1 MSFVPPSQE
10 PATESRDAR
19 LIHALYSG
27 LARDFVIELP
37 PCTDLET
44 APESPSQV
52 TLDALRDWFQKAD
65 QQVQVHQLRQ
75 FLQNSPLVTN
85 DGLRALLRFHL
96 RKGES
101 NSADRDK
108 VEFLL
113 VQYFSSCAPA
123 RLEDSKV
130 TLAYVAEILQPVL
143 GTSDSNLP
151 EWLQPLEG
159 LVQKATECASLNELL
174 SAGILESGRKLKATE
189 GQDLSQ
195 PVVFTAFTHFNFLLR
210 RTFFRLMHKDLN
222 TILDGL
228 RSLEQQGVTTLD
240 CRKAQFSAEEPVV
253 RLRMICQSWKVM
265 FQAEY
270 STGQPLRM
278 LVDIR
283 SAVDSALEQTR
294 AAKPEVAPK
303 ALAAAAA
310 STADAAPKAETKAAA
325 EPKAEQRSEQKHESH
340 EKSSNRKHRNR
351 K

>member
-1 MSFVPPSQE
+1 MSFVPPAQE
-10 PATESRDAR
+10 PATETRDAR

-44 APESPSQV
+44 APASPSQI
-52 TLDALRDWFQKAD
+52 TLDAFRDWFVKAD

-96 RKGES
+96 RKVES

-130 TLAYVAEILQPVL
+130 TLAYVAEILQQVL
-143 GTSDSNLP
+143 GTADSKLP

-159 LVQKATECASLNELL
+159 LVQKATDCPSLNELL

-222 TILDGL
+222 IILDGL
-228 RSLEQQGVTTLD
+228 RSLEQQGVATLD

-283 SAVDSALEQTR
+283 SAVDSALAQAS
-294 AAKPEVAPK
+294 AAKPEAAPK

-310 STADAAPKAETKAAA
+310 STVDAAPKAETKAA
-325 EPKAEQRSEQKHESH
+325 EPKAEQRSEAKHDSH